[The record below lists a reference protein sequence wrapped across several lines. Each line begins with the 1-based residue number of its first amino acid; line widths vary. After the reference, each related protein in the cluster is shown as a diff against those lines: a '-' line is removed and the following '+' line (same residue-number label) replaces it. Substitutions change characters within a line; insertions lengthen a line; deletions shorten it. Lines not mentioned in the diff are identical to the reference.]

1 MASRLIL
8 SLKKAGSQRAEL
20 WSLPIIDL
28 NPVNLTGDGDARF
41 APRILG
47 ELHETS
53 ETSSTSNQEGM
64 ELKPVLRLPRNRGS
78 LQLR

>member
-28 NPVNLTGDGDARF
+28 NPVNSTGDGNARF
-41 APRILG
+41 ASRILD

-53 ETSSTSNQEGM
+53 EASSTLNQEGM
-64 ELKPVLRLPRNRGS
+64 ELKSVLRLPRNRGS